1 MAIRRRFV
9 IALGLGALAPF
20 ASLAP
25 LAGFAQ
31 QPAKIPRV
39 GFIEPL
45 SKDSPLYRAFLQGMR
60 DLGYVEGRNL
70 TMEARFADSKPER
83 LPALADEL
91 GKLKVDIIVAMSTP
105 AVQAAKQAT
114 TTIPIVMIAIAD
126 PVGSGFVANLARPG
140 GNITGLSNVSADT
153 SRQLL
158 EMLKDAVPKLSR
170 VAVMVNPANS
180 SNGIQLKNINVVA
193 PKMGVKIL
201 AVEARNAGEIES
213 AFATMV
219 RQRPD
224 ALIVVGDPTFRQQA
238 RQIADLALRHKLPTT
253 SMNSALAEA
262 GGLFGYGASIS
273 DTYRRAATY
282 VDKILKGAKP
292 GDLPVEQPTLFEFV
306 FNKKTAKALG
316 IKFSNTIQVQ
326 ATRVIE

>member
-45 SKDSPLYRAFLQGMR
+45 SKDSALYRAFLQGMR

-105 AVQAAKQAT
+105 AVYAAKQAT

>member
-45 SKDSPLYRAFLQGMR
+45 SKDSALYRAFLQGMR

-91 GKLKVDIIVAMSTP
+91 VKLKVDIIVAMSTP
-105 AVQAAKQAT
+105 AVYAAKQAT